1 MTITSLQTRQTPAFT
16 KRYLEKG
23 IGMSGIYNK
32 ITVITGGTSGIGRA
46 AARAFAAEGAVICIL
61 GRNAGRA
68 EKVLEEIQDNG
79 GSAEFYHCDITVA
92 EEIHDTIGKIIQQYG
107 RIDILFNSAGISP
120 TGTVET
126 TPFSDFKKVME
137 ADLYSI
143 FLLSQEVIGSMKE
156 QGGGNIINIAG
167 TYGMHPVPNKAGYAC
182 AKAGVISLTRSIAID
197 FARQGIRCNAI
208 SPGYVDTP
216 LNDGFP
222 TEKRD
227 RFLERY
233 QPDPEVITAEAIANA
248 AVFLASDESRN
259 ITGQNLVVDGGTE
272 ACLYYLH

>member
-1 MTITSLQTRQTPAFT
+1 
-16 KRYLEKG
+16 
-23 IGMSGIYNK
+23 MSGIHNK

-46 AARAFAAEGAVICIL
+46 AARVFAAEGAVICIL
-61 GRNAGRA
+61 GRNAARA
-68 EKVLEEIQDNG
+68 EKVLEEIQNNG

-92 EEIHDTIGKIIQQYG
+92 EEIHDTIDKILQQYG

-126 TPFSDFKKVME
+126 TTFSDFKKVME

-248 AVFLASDESRN
+248 AIFLASDESRN

>member
-1 MTITSLQTRQTPAFT
+1 
-16 KRYLEKG
+16 
-23 IGMSGIYNK
+23 MSGIHNK

-61 GRNAGRA
+61 GRNAARA

-79 GSAEFYHCDITVA
+79 GSAEFYPCDITVA
-92 EEIHDTIGKIIQQYG
+92 EEIHDTIDKILQQYG

-126 TPFSDFKKVME
+126 TTFSDFKKVME

-143 FLLSQEVIGSMKE
+143 FLLSQEVIGSMKA

>member
-1 MTITSLQTRQTPAFT
+1 MRLTPEYI
-16 KRYLEKG
+16 KRYAEKE
-23 IGMSGIYNK
+23 IGMSGINNK

-46 AARAFAAEGAVICIL
+46 AAKAFAAEGAVICIL
-61 GRNAGRA
+61 GRNAHRA
-68 EKVLEEIQDNG
+68 ENVLEEIQKNG
-79 GSAEFYHCDITVA
+79 GRAQFYPCDVTREEEVRDTVN
-92 EEIHDTIGKIIQQYG
+92 KILQQHG

-126 TPFSDFKKVME
+126 TDFSDFKKVME

-143 FLLSQEVIGSMKE
+143 FLLSQAVIGAMKE
-156 QGGGNIINIAG
+156 QGEGNIINIAG
-167 TYGMHPVPNKAGYAC
+167 TYGMHPVPNKVGYAC
-182 AKAGVISLTRSIAID
+182 AKAGVISLTRSIAMD

-248 AVFLASDESRN
+248 AVFLASEESRN

>member
-1 MTITSLQTRQTPAFT
+1 
-16 KRYLEKG
+16 
-23 IGMSGIYNK
+23 MSGIHNK
-32 ITVITGGTSGIGRA
+32 IAVITGGTSGIGRA
-46 AARAFAAEGAVICIL
+46 AAGAFAAEGAVICIL
-61 GRNAGRA
+61 GRNSARA
-68 EKVLEEIQDNG
+68 DKIVEEIQRSG
-79 GSAEFYHCDITVA
+79 GKAEFYPCDITVE
-92 EEIHDTIGKIIQQYG
+92 EEIRDTVDKMIQQHG
-107 RIDILFNSAGISP
+107 RIDILLNSAGISP
-120 TGTVET
+120 VGTVET
-126 TPFSDFKKVME
+126 TTFSDFKKVME

-143 FLLSQEVIGSMKE
+143 FLLSQAVIGTMKR
-156 QGGGNIINIAG
+156 QGGGCIINIAG
-167 TYGMHPVPNKAGYAC
+167 TYGMHPVPNKVGYAC

-208 SPGYVDTP
+208 SPGYVDTS

-222 TEKRD
+222 TEKRN